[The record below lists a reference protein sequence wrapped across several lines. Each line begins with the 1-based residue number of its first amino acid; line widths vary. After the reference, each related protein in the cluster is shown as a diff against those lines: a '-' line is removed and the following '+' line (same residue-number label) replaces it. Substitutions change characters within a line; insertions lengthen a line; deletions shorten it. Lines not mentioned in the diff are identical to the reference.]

1 MAELADAPDSKS
13 GSPQGEC
20 GFDPLFRHHP
30 SLRSVWLPDERLRH
44 AAPAL
49 RAGASGLA
57 PLVPVASLT
66 AVGLGAGR
74 AGSGTPR
81 LRRYECET
89 TNQTDTTRPVKPGPT
104 WPNLAQPDPT

>member
-44 AAPAL
+44 AAPAR
-49 RAGASGLA
+49 RAGASGLD
-57 PLVPVASLT
+57 PLDTRRKPSLRS
-66 AVGLGAGR
+66 VWW
-74 AGSGTPR
+74 PDER
-81 LRRYECET
+81 LRHAA
-89 TNQTDTTRPVKPGPT
+89 PA
-104 WPNLAQPDPT
+104 LAPRASGLRSAEFRVLNAE